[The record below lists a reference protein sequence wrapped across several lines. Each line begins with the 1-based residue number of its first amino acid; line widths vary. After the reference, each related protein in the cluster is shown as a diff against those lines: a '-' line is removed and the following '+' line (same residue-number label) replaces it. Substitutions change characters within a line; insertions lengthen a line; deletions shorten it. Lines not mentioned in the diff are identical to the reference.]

1 MTTTPITLDRPGAA
15 GDASGWRRL
24 WTEAW
29 HGEAAL
35 MLFASLLVAA
45 LLPMAVGLAFDER
58 TLRGASVWL
67 KPMKFALSL
76 AVLAWTTAFFASH
89 VQASKRRAL
98 AVVRWTLIGAA
109 LFEFGYIALQAA
121 LGEGSHYNV
130 GDPLHGALYTLMG
143 LGALLLTG
151 TQARLAWLVARHARP
166 GLDPAYRLAVVVGLA
181 FAFVL
186 GTASGVPL
194 SMLQPPDANTLP
206 LVGWHLW
213 GDLRPAH
220 FVGLHAEQALPL
232 LGAWLAARR
241 HPRSRGV
248 VIGASLAWVALFV
261 LLMALGL
268 AGARAAY

>member
-15 GDASGWRRL
+15 GDASGWRRV

-29 HGEAAL
+29 RGDAVL
-35 MLFASLLVAA
+35 MLFASLLIAA

-89 VQASKRRAL
+89 VHACRRRAL

-109 LFEFGYIALQAA
+109 LFEIGYIALQAA

-130 GDPLHGALYTLMG
+130 GDPLHGALYSLMG

-166 GLDPAYRLAVVVGLA
+166 GLDPSYRLAVVVGLA

-194 SMLQPPDANTLP
+194 SMLQPPDASALP

-232 LGAWLAARR
+232 LGAWLAAHR

>member
-1 MTTTPITLDRPGAA
+1 MTTNLITRAPPRSAGAA
-15 GDASGWRRL
+15 FGWQSL
-24 WTEAW
+24 WTQAW
-29 HGEAAL
+29 RGDAAL
-35 MLFASLLVAA
+35 MVFASLLFAA
-45 LLPMAVGLAFDER
+45 LLPMAFGLAFDER
-58 TLRGASVWL
+58 TLRGVGVWL

-76 AVLAWTTAFFASH
+76 GLLAWTTAFFAAH
-89 VQASKRRAL
+89 VQPTQRRAL
-98 AVVRWTLIGAA
+98 AVVRWPLIGAA

-121 LGEGSHYNV
+121 RGEGSHYNV

-143 LGALLLTG
+143 LGALLLVG
-151 TQARLAWLVARHARP
+151 TQGLLAWLVARHARP

-181 FAFVL
+181 YAFAL

-194 SMLQPPDANTLP
+194 SMLQPPDASALP
-206 LVGWHLW
+206 LLGWHLR

-241 HPRSRGV
+241 PARAHGI
-248 VIGASLAWVALFV
+248 VIGASLAWLLAFA